1 MGLAGF
7 GSTNTTR
14 RPGSFRGSGFSSAY
28 NNNNIVPITVPSW
41 GAICDAARQL
51 PAPLLYT
58 AAIVSL
64 LDAVLV
70 LVLLLLGCR
79 VARVGLLRQLGLT
92 VRLKGGLRVPDYVAE
107 EAMCQMLKDDGR
119 RLHLSNVWY
128 WGSSNSSNGG
138 GKLPLVPRCAL
149 W

>member
-1 MGLAGF
+1 MMSLGGF

-14 RPGSFRGSGFSSAY
+14 RPGSFRGSGFSSGY
-28 NNNNIVPITVPSW
+28 NNNNLVITVPGW

-51 PAPLLYT
+51 PAPLLYA

-70 LVLLLLGCR
+70 VVLLLLGCR

-92 VRLKGGLRVPDYVAE
+92 LRLKGGLRVPDYVAE
-107 EAMCQMLKDDGR
+107 EAMCQMLKDEGT

-128 WGSSNSSNGG
+128 WGSSSSNAG
-138 GKLPLVPRCAL
+138 GKLPLVPRCACVM
-149 W
+149 